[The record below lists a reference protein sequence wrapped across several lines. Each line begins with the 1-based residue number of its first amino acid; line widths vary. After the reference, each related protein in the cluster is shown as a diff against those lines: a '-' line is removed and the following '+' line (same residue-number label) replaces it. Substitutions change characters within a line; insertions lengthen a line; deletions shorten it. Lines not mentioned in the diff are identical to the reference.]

1 MISIYISDLKRPAHK
16 LSLPL
21 SAKGNTDF
29 GFTNSTMLVDLYPYS
44 PSTATAANNLV
55 RCLMGAA
62 GTAIIIQM
70 IDGMGRGWAYT
81 FVAATVYATSPLLWV
96 VTKRG
101 PKWREERRMRIEKH
115 KEEAA
120 SKAVETEKRAD
131 EDVGKT

>member
-1 MISIYISDLKRPAHK
+1 
-16 LSLPL
+16 
-21 SAKGNTDF
+21 
-29 GFTNSTMLVDLYPYS
+29 MLVDLYPYS